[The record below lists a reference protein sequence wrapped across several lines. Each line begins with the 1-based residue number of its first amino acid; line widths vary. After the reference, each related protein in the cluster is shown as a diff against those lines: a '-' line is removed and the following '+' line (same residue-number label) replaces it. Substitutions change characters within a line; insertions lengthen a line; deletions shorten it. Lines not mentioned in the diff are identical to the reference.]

1 MNVRTGM
8 GLAGAAYV
16 MWGLFPAFFK
26 LLRHVDP
33 LRVLAH
39 RAWWAGVLAL
49 FIIGAFRR
57 AAWRAWWSQPDR
69 NAQLRV
75 LLLTAALL
83 GSNWGVYIH
92 AVTSNQLVEASL
104 GYFICPLVTV
114 GLGVAFAG
122 ERPNRAQWAGITL
135 AALGVLQLAV
145 RGATV
150 PWLALYLAA
159 SFAAYGM
166 LRKRL
171 ALDPLLA
178 SSLEASWM
186 APVALGYL
194 LIMRPEPLV
203 EMNGTG
209 ALLCTSGVITAV
221 PLMLYAAGA
230 KRLPYLTLGLL
241 QYMTP
246 ILQLVLAVVV
256 YREPLTRPQ
265 LFAFVLIWSALLCS
279 SLAAGWRALVARK
292 QNWHIVANE
301 MLTSATRA
309 APASADRSKSRG
321 TSLAA

>member
-1 MNVRTGM
+1 MA
-8 GLAGAAYV
+8 LAGAAYV

-26 LLRHVDP
+26 LLQHVDP
-33 LRVLAH
+33 VRVLAH
-39 RAWWAGVLAL
+39 RALWAGVLAL
-49 FIIGAFRR
+49 CIIVAFRR
-57 AAWRAWWSQPDR
+57 AAWRAWWAQRDR

-83 GSNWGVYIH
+83 ASNWGVYIH
-92 AVTSNQLVEASL
+92 AVTTNQLLEASL

-114 GLGVAFAG
+114 GLGVVFAR
-122 ERPNRAQWAGITL
+122 ERPNRVQWAAIAL
-135 AALGVLQLAV
+135 AALGVLQLAL

-150 PWLALYLAA
+150 PWLALYLAG

-178 SSLEASWM
+178 SSLEGSSM

-194 LIMRPEPLV
+194 VMARPEPLV
-203 EMNGTG
+203 DVDATG
-209 ALLCTSGVITAV
+209 ALLCASGVITAV

-241 QYMTP
+241 QYVTP
-246 ILQLVLAVVV
+246 TLQFLLAVVV

-265 LFAFVLIWSALLCS
+265 LFAFVFIWSALLCS
-279 SLAAGWRALVARK
+279 SLAAGWQAFVARR
-292 QNWHIVANE
+292 QNWRSVHVA
-301 MLTSATRA
+301 T
-309 APASADRSKSRG
+309 APRVDVIRF
-321 TSLAA
+321 